1 MRVKSF
7 ILGLGA
13 ASALVLATMPPAAA
27 QQKRIALVQA
37 HQESRFRIDL
47 NKGAEDKAKELGY
60 TLTIYNA
67 NNNPALQ
74 NDAVETYVNDK
85 VDIIL
90 VLAIDANAIKPSIED
105 AVAAGIPVLA
115 VDTVVDGKNIS
126 NIGVDNK
133 DAGRDIGRRVG
144 EYLKS
149 TGKTEVGTVGALN
162 SFIQNLR
169 MDGFKEGLAEVAP
182 EAKIVGGVDGQNV
195 QNIAQNAAEALVAAH
210 PDLSVI
216 YASGEPAL
224 VGAMAAIRS
233 RDATDRIKLFGWD
246 LNAQAIQAI
255 DEGWLDTVVQ
265 QEAYRM
271 GAAAVSTAAD
281 VLNGKDVPATVGVP
295 VTFVGK
301 SNVDQFRGRFK

>member
-7 ILGLGA
+7 ILGVSATAALALAMMPA
-13 ASALVLATMPPAAA
+13 ASA
-27 QQKRIALVQA
+27 QQKRVALVQA

-47 NKGAEDKAKELGY
+47 NKGAADKAKELGF

-74 NDAVETYVNDK
+74 NDAIETYVNDK

-115 VDTVVDGKNIS
+115 VDTVVDGKNLA
-126 NIGVDNK
+126 NIGVDNRE
-133 DAGRDIGRRVG
+133 AGRDIGRRVG
-144 EYLKS
+144 KYLKA

-182 EAKIVGGVDGQNV
+182 EARIVGGVDGQNV
-195 QNIAQNAAEALVAAH
+195 QNIAQNAAEGLLAAH
-210 PDLSVI
+210 PDLAVV
-216 YASGEPAL
+216 YATGEPAL
-224 VGAMAAIRS
+224 VGAMAAIKS
-233 RDATDRIKLFGWD
+233 RDGTDRIKLFGWD
-246 LNAQAIQAI
+246 LNAQAVQAI

-271 GAAAVSTAAD
+271 GAAAIATAAD
-281 VLNGKDVPATVGVP
+281 VLDGKTIPKVVGVP
-295 VTFVGK
+295 VSFVDK
-301 SNVDQFRGRFK
+301 SNVDEFRGRFK